1 LEIGRQKKKAV
12 MNRNLN
18 ISLAVSFLIH
28 IVAIALSTV
37 MARPVSSPTYG
48 AVVVNLIDLPPVV
61 EKMEEL
67 SVRPKTKTV
76 TPPKLVHRPDFVE
89 PERLKSIAH
98 RVESN
103 EQKPA
108 DKPQVSAFSLPASGP
123 EKGAGSN
130 GKPPGEAEGGEA
142 GAGDLFT
149 GGDIAM
155 IPGSGIIGGGGGQ
168 GAAGLGR
175 GKKGDGSGGGGIG
188 ERPGQALVSA
198 RPLGG
203 YQVKP
208 RYPNS
213 AREERAQGL
222 TLLKVR
228 VLENGRVGQ
237 ILVEQSAG
245 HPDLDAS
252 ATEAV
257 KKWRFEPARRGS
269 EPVAVWVLLPV
280 KFELR

>member
-1 LEIGRQKKKAV
+1 
-12 MNRNLN
+12 MDRNLN
-18 ISLAVSFLIH
+18 ISLAVSCLIH
-28 IVAIALSTV
+28 ILAIALSAV
-37 MARPVSSPTYG
+37 MARPTSPPSYNTI
-48 AVVVNLIDLPPVV
+48 VVELIDVPSLVKKKKELIPP
-61 EKMEEL
+61 EK
-67 SVRPKTKTV
+67 PKTV

-89 PERLKSIAH
+89 PDHLKSMAYG
-98 RVESN
+98 VESN

-108 DKPQVSAFSLPASGP
+108 DKPQAEALSLPAPGP
-123 EKGAGSN
+123 EKGAGNN

-142 GAGDLFT
+142 GAGDRFAE
-149 GGDIAM
+149 GNIAM
-155 IPGSGIIGGGGGQ
+155 IPGVSIGGGGGGQ
-168 GAAGLGR
+168 GVAGLGK
-175 GKKGDGSGGGGIG
+175 GKRGDGSGGGGIG
-188 ERPGQALVSA
+188 EGPSQGLAFA

-208 RYPNS
+208 RYPDS
-213 AREERAQGL
+213 ARQERAQGT

-228 VLENGRVGQ
+228 VLENGRVSQ

-245 HPDLDAS
+245 HPDLDES

-257 KKWRFEPARRGS
+257 KKWRFEPARRGH

>member
-1 LEIGRQKKKAV
+1 VRDRTLSYSTA
-12 MNRNLN
+12 
-18 ISLAVSFLIH
+18 ASFLIH
-28 IVAIALSTV
+28 LALILLASASMSRPISSPSDVIAINLIE
-37 MARPVSSPTYG
+37 VSSI
-48 AVVVNLIDLPPVV
+48 AE
-61 EKMEEL
+61 EKKE
-67 SVRPKTKTV
+67 SAPSPKTKTV
-76 TPPKLVHRPDFVE
+76 TPPKLIHKPDFIE
-89 PERLKSIAH
+89 TQRLASTTP

-108 DKPQVSAFSLPASGP
+108 DKPQMTSFSLPAPGP
-123 EKGAGSN
+123 EKGAGNN
-130 GKPPGEAEGGEA
+130 GKPAGEAEGGEA
-142 GAGDLFT
+142 GAGDLFAE
-149 GGDIAM
+149 GDMAM
-155 IPGSGIIGGGGGQ
+155 IPGASTVGGGGGQ
-168 GAAGLGR
+168 GVAGW
-175 GKKGDGSGGGGIG
+175 GKGKRGDGSGGEIG
-188 ERPGQALVSA
+188 EGPGQGLAFA

-208 RYPNS
+208 RYPDS
-213 AREERAQGL
+213 ARQERAQGV

-245 HPDLDAS
+245 HPDLDES

-257 KKWRFEPARRGS
+257 KKWRFEPARRGH